1 MNAIIQYFR
10 QPVRLFYLIA
20 LITITLNVALIL
32 LGFPVWGWLLPIAI
46 SLVIFFIYK
55 LDYIFF
61 FIVFATPLAIN
72 IEDIFP
78 QLSLSVPTEPLLA
91 ALLIIFLLKL
101 LLRQLPDPRI
111 FRHPIVVLV
120 ILNLLWMAITSFSSQ
135 LPVVSFKH
143 LIARLWFVVPMLFMG
158 TAIFSK
164 LKNIK
169 LFYWLY
175 IIAFIIVIINTSI
188 NHAEYSFSEKGANW
202 SMSPFFNDHTA
213 YGVMLAFFI
222 PMLAGFALS
231 NIYRFPIR
239 WVSFWLLLIFGCALI
254 LSYCRAAWFSVGISA
269 VAFLLIVFRIR
280 FRWVALAFLII
291 VGSFFSYQ
299 QELMD
304 RLAKNKQDSSANYI
318 EHIESISNVSSDA
331 SNLERIN
338 RWHSAIRLFL
348 DRPNLGW
355 GPGTYQF
362 VYGTYQQTRE
372 KTIIST
378 DLGERGNAHSEYLGP
393 LADSGWPG
401 LLGVLVLFS
410 TIVFYGIKVYQK
422 AVRREVKLLSLFT
435 LLSLITYFAHG
446 FMNNF
451 LDTDKSSIPFWGFTA
466 IITALDLYHKD

>member
-1 MNAIIQYFR
+1 MSAIIRYFK
-10 QPVRLFYLIA
+10 QPVRLFYLVALMTIA
-20 LITITLNVALIL
+20 LNVVLIQI
-32 LGFPVWGWLLPIAI
+32 GFSILEWLLPIAI
-46 SLVIFFIYK
+46 LLVLFFVYRF
-55 LDYIFF
+55 DYIFF
-61 FIVFATPLAIN
+61 FIVFATPLAVN

-91 ALLIIFLLKL
+91 ALLLLFVLKL
-101 LLRQLPDPRI
+101 LKGQLPDPRL
-111 FRHPIVVLV
+111 FRHPIVIIV
-120 ILNLLWMAITSFSSQ
+120 IINLLWMMITSFSSQ
-135 LPVVSFKH
+135 IPVVSFKY
-143 LIARLWFVVPMLFMG
+143 LTARLWFVVPLLFMG
-158 TAIFSK
+158 TAIFAK

-175 IIAFIIVIINTSI
+175 IIAFIVVIINTTI
-188 NHAEYSFSEKGANW
+188 NHSAYNFSEKGANW

-222 PMLAGFALS
+222 PVLAGFTFS
-231 NIYRFPIR
+231 DIYRFPVR
-239 WVSFWLLLIFGCALI
+239 LVSLILLILFSVTLI
-254 LSYCRAAWFSVGISA
+254 LSYCRAAWFSVAISA
-269 VAFLLIVFRIR
+269 LVFLLIFFRIR
-280 FRWVALAFLII
+280 FRWIALVVFII
-291 VGSFFSYQ
+291 VGGFFTYQ
-299 QELMD
+299 QVLMD

-338 RWHSAIRLFL
+338 RWHSAIRLFKE
-348 DRPNLGW
+348 RPNLGW

-362 VYGTYQQTRE
+362 VYGPYQQSRE

-410 TIVFYGIKVYQK
+410 TITFYGIRVYQK
-422 AVRREVKLLSLFT
+422 AARKEIRLLSLFT

-466 IITALDLYHKD
+466 IITALDLYHKE

>member
-1 MNAIIQYFR
+1 MNTIIQYFK

-20 LITITLNVALIL
+20 LVTIALNVALIQI
-32 LGFPVWGWLLPIAI
+32 GFSILGWLLPITI
-46 SLVIFFIYK
+46 LLIIFFVYR

-72 IEDIFP
+72 IENILP
-78 QLSLSVPTEPLLA
+78 RLSLSVPTEPLLA
-91 ALLIIFLLKL
+91 ALLLLFLLKMISG
-101 LLRQLPDPRI
+101 QLPDSRI
-111 FRHPIVVLV
+111 FKHPIVILV
-120 ILNLLWMAITSFSSQ
+120 TINLLWMAITSFSSQ
-135 LPVVSFKH
+135 IPLVSFKH
-143 LIARLWFVVPMLFMG
+143 LTARLWFVVPLLFMG
-158 TAIFSK
+158 TALFAK
-164 LKNIK
+164 LKNIR

-175 IIAFIIVIINTSI
+175 IIAFVIVIVNTTI
-188 NHAEYSFSEKGANW
+188 NHAAYSFSEKGANW
-202 SMSPFFNDHTA
+202 SMAPFYNDHTA

-222 PMLAGFALS
+222 PVLAGFTFS
-231 NIYRFPIR
+231 KIYRFPVR
-239 WVSFWLLLIFGCALI
+239 LVSLILLTLFSVSLI
-254 LSYCRAAWFSVGISA
+254 LSYCRAAWFSVAISA
-269 VAFLLIVFRIR
+269 VVFLLIVFRIR
-280 FRWVALAFLII
+280 FRWVALAVFII
-291 VGSFFSYQ
+291 VGSFLTYQ
-299 QELMD
+299 QVLID
-304 RLAKNKQDSSANYI
+304 RLAKNKQESSANYI

-338 RWHSAIRLFL
+338 RWHSAIRLFKE
-348 DRPNLGW
+348 RPNLGW

-362 VYGTYQQTRE
+362 VYGPYQRDRE

-401 LLGVLVLFS
+401 LLGVVVLFA

-422 AVRREVKLLSLFT
+422 AEKPEVRLLSLFT
-435 LLSLITYFAHG
+435 LLSMITYFAHG

>member
-1 MNAIIQYFR
+1 MKALIQYFR
-10 QPVRLFYLIA
+10 QPIRLFYLIA
-20 LITITLNVALIL
+20 LFTITLNVVL
-32 LGFPVWGWLLPIAI
+32 LQLDYPMLGWLLPIAI
-46 SLVIFFIYK
+46 LLTFSFLYQ

-61 FIVFATPLAIN
+61 FIVFATPLAVN
-72 IEDIFP
+72 IEDLFP

-91 ALLIIFLLKL
+91 ALLLIFVLKL
-101 LLRQLPDPRI
+101 LMRQLPDSRI
-111 FRHPIVVLV
+111 FKHPIVILV
-120 ILNLLWMAITSFSSQ
+120 IVNLVWMVATSITSE
-135 LPVVSFKH
+135 LPLVSFKH

-158 TAIFSK
+158 TALFSK

-175 IIAFIIVIINTSI
+175 IIAFIIVIVNTSI
-188 NHAEYSFSEKGANW
+188 NHAAYGFSEKGANW
-202 SMSPFFNDHTA
+202 SMAPFFNDHTA

-222 PMLAGFALS
+222 PMLAGFSLT
-231 NIYRFPIR
+231 NIYRVPVR
-239 WVSFWLLLIFGCALI
+239 WVSFLLLILFSIALL
-254 LSYCRAAWFSVGISA
+254 LSYCRAAWFSVAVSA
-269 VAFLLIVFRIR
+269 TVFLLIAFRIR
-280 FRWVALAFLII
+280 LKWIVLAGFI
-291 VGSFFSYQ
+291 VIGGFYTYQ

-304 RLAKNKQDSSANYI
+304 RLVKNKQESSANYI

-338 RWHSAIRLFL
+338 RWHSAIRLFSE
-348 DRPNLGW
+348 RPNLGW

-362 VYGTYQQTRE
+362 VYGPYQQARE

-378 DLGERGNAHSEYLGP
+378 DLGERGNAHSEYLAP
-393 LADSGWPG
+393 LAESGWPG

-422 AVRREVKLLSLFT
+422 AALKEVRLLSLFT
-435 LLSLITYFAHG
+435 ILSLITYFAHG

-451 LDTDKSSIPFWGFTA
+451 LDTDKSAIPFWGFTA